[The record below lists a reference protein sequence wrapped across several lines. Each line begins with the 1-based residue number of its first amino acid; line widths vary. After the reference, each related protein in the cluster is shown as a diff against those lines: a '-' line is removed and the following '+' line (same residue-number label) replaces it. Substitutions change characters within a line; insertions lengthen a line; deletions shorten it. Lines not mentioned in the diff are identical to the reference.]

1 MKTNQYIISMALTF
15 AATVA
20 VALTSCSDAWDDHYT
35 GVNDSAAD
43 APSLYEQV
51 KADPDLANFLK
62 VVDHVG
68 YDVVLASPQ
77 TLTLWAPVI
86 TSAQADSVNQ
96 LYDEQKRLLV
106 TLPDGSQRN
115 TKDKDNTAITQFMQN
130 HMALFGHSVSSAYED
145 SIRMMNGKYMVL
157 TSNSLNGVPFVKKN
171 IVASNGIM
179 YKLGTKQPFFPNVR
193 EGLSLDATLGSA
205 AAYYRQFDQYD
216 LDETSSV
223 QMGVV
228 DGEIV
233 YADSVTT
240 LTNRLYNTL
249 GYIQREDSSYLFLAP
264 TTEVWKRD
272 STKYHEYFNYISTM
286 ENRDSVAGLNA
297 SMGVVRGR
305 IFNLNQQHNNYE
317 DSIINTM
324 YVRHSDYYG
333 LNVFPNPKAPWNPE
347 TGEGILGGLT
357 PVQCSNGLLYVDA
370 DGRIDPKLTF
380 LQNRYILASSPRS
393 RSIPQLMVN
402 SERQPQVALTTHY
415 LLDQDYAE
423 YGDTIIDISMLKDNF
438 VEIAPITYQ
447 GVTNRN
453 SSIYFTLPNTV
464 SGMYYNVYVVMVPL
478 FVALDGYTEDRIRPT
493 RFHVYYNERL
503 MTPRTNTSQT
513 NPNEDPEFE
522 SPDRDRALTVPE
534 GETHG
539 SGTNFETTGDQIDLI
554 CIDKA
559 RKATVSGYNA
569 FGSVSAT
576 QRYRLTTDI
585 RASQINNNTH
595 TNIMNIN
602 RVIYIP
608 FETEEEAKNF
618 DLQLSDLSNLKEYKE
633 Q

>member
-1 MKTNQYIISMALTF
+1 MKQFKYILPAFGCVCCVF
-15 AATVA
+15 AATLA
-20 VALTSCSDAWDDHYT
+20 SCADKWDDHYQGSLDT
-35 GVNDSAAD
+35 SAD
-43 APSLYEQV
+43 APTLYEQV
-51 KADPDLANFLK
+51 KADPDLANFLR

-68 YDVVLASPQ
+68 YDAVLSSPQ
-77 TLTLWAPVI
+77 TLTLWAPAI
-86 TSAQADSVNQ
+86 TAAQADSINS
-96 LYDEQKRLLV
+96 LYDVQKQLLV
-106 TLPDGSQRN
+106 TLPDGSMRN

-130 HMALFGHSVSSAYED
+130 HLALFGHSVSTTYKD

-157 TSNSLNGVPFVKKN
+157 TSNDLGGVPFVKKN
-171 IVASNGIM
+171 LVASNGIM
-179 YKLGTKQPFFPNVR
+179 YKLAQKEPFFPNVR
-193 EGLSLDATLGSA
+193 EGLSLDPALESVA
-205 AAYYRQFDQYD
+205 NYYRKFDQYD

-240 LTNRLYNTL
+240 LSNRLHNTL
-249 GYIQREDSSYLFLAP
+249 GFIQREDSSYLFLAP
-264 TTEVWKRD
+264 SNEVWKRD

-297 SMGVVRGR
+297 SMGIIRGR
-305 IFNLNQQHNNYE
+305 LFNLNLQHNNYE
-317 DSIINTM
+317 DSITSTT
-324 YVRHSDYYG
+324 YVRHADYYG
-333 LNVFPNPKAPWNPE
+333 LNVYPNPKAPWNPE

-357 PVQCSNGLLYVDA
+357 PQQCSNGLLYVDN
-370 DGRIDPKLTF
+370 DGRIDPRLTF
-380 LQNRYILASSPRS
+380 MQNRFILASSPRN
-393 RSIPQLMVN
+393 RTIPQLMVN
-402 SERQPQVALTTHY
+402 SERQPQVAITTHY
-415 LLDQDYAE
+415 LLDSI
-423 YGDTIIDISMLKDNF
+423 TIDGQFHDFSMLKDNY

-447 GVTNRN
+447 NVTNRN
-453 SSIYFTLPNTV
+453 SSIYFTLPNTL
-464 SGMYYNVYVVMVPL
+464 SGVYYNVYVVMVPA
-478 FVALDGYTEDRIRPT
+478 FAALDGYLDDRVRPT

-522 SPDRDRALTVPE
+522 SPDRDKALTLPE

-539 SGTNFETTGDQIDLI
+539 SGTNFDYNGDQVDII

-559 RKATVSGYNA
+559 RKATVSGFNA
-569 FGSVSAT
+569 FGTVSAT

-585 RASQINNNTH
+585 RAMQINNNTH
-595 TNIMNIN
+595 TNIMRIN

>member
-1 MKTNQYIISMALTF
+1 MKQFKYILPALGCVCCVF
-15 AATVA
+15 AT
-20 VALTSCSDAWDDHYT
+20 ALTSCADEWDNHYQGSLDT
-35 GVNDSAAD
+35 SAN
-43 APSLYEQV
+43 APTLYEQV
-51 KADPDLANFLK
+51 KADPELANFLR

-68 YDVVLASPQ
+68 YNAVLSSPQ
-77 TLTLWAPVI
+77 TLTLWAPAI
-86 TSAQADSVNQ
+86 TAAQADSINK
-96 LYDEQKRLLV
+96 LYDEQRQLLV
-106 TLPDGSQRN
+106 TLPDGSKRN
-115 TKDKDNTAITQFMQN
+115 TKDKDNTAVTQFMQN
-130 HMALFGHSVSSAYED
+130 HIALFGHSVNTNYED

-157 TSNSLNGVPFVKKN
+157 TSNDLGGVPFVKKN

-179 YKLGTKQPFFPNVR
+179 YKLGQKEPFFPNVR
-193 EGLSLDATLGSA
+193 EGLSLDPALKSVA
-205 AAYYRQFDQYD
+205 EFYRKFDLYD

-233 YADSVTT
+233 YADSVTI
-240 LTNRLYNTL
+240 LSNRLHNTL

-264 TTEVWKRD
+264 STEVWKRD

-297 SMGVVRGR
+297 SMGVLCGR
-305 IFNLNQQHNNYE
+305 LFNLNMQHDEYV
-317 DSIINTM
+317 DSIFNTL
-324 YVRHSDYYG
+324 YVRHADYYG
-333 LNVFPNPKAPWNPE
+333 LNVFYNPKGAWNPE
-347 TGEGILGGLT
+347 TNEGILGGLK
-357 PVQCSNGLLYVDA
+357 PQQCSNGLLYVDNE
-370 DGRIDPKLTF
+370 GRIDPKLTF
-380 LQNRYILASSPRS
+380 MQNRCLLGSNMRYRTT
-393 RSIPQLMVN
+393 PQLMVN
-402 SERQPQVALTTHY
+402 AERQPQVAITTHY
-415 LLDQDYAE
+415 LLDS
-423 YGDTIIDISMLKDNF
+423 IRIDGQLHDFSILKDNYIE
-438 VEIAPITYQ
+438 VAPITYQ
-447 GVTNRN
+447 NVTNRN

-464 SGMYYNVYVVMVPL
+464 SGVYYNVYVVMVPA
-478 FVALDGYTEDRIRPT
+478 FAAQDGYIEDRVRPT

-539 SGTNFETTGDQIDLI
+539 SGTNFDYNGDQVDII

-559 RKATVSGYNA
+559 RKATVSGFNA

-595 TNIMNIN
+595 TNIMRIN
-602 RVIYIP
+602 RLIYIP

-618 DLQLSDLSNLKEYKE
+618 DLQLSDLSNLKEYK

>member
-1 MKTNQYIISMALTF
+1 MKQFKYILPAFGCVCCIF
-15 AATVA
+15 AAT
-20 VALTSCSDAWDDHYT
+20 LTSCADKWDDHYQGSLDT
-35 GVNDSAAD
+35 SAN
-43 APSLYEQV
+43 APTLYEQV
-51 KADPDLANFLK
+51 KADPDLANFLR

-68 YDVVLASPQ
+68 YNAVLSSPQ
-77 TLTLWAPVI
+77 TLTLWAPAI
-86 TSAQADSVNQ
+86 SAAQADSINR
-96 LYDEQKRLLV
+96 LYDEQRQLLV
-106 TLPDGSQRN
+106 TLPDGSKRN
-115 TKDKDNTAITQFMQN
+115 TKDKDNTAVTQFMQN
-130 HMALFGHSVSSAYED
+130 HIALFGHSVNTNYED

-157 TSNSLNGVPFVKKN
+157 TSNDLGGVPFIKKN

-179 YKLGTKQPFFPNVR
+179 YKLGQKEPFFPNVR
-193 EGLSLDATLGSA
+193 EGLSLDPALKSVA
-205 AAYYRQFDQYD
+205 DFYRKFDQYD

-233 YADSVTT
+233 YADSVTI
-240 LTNRLYNTL
+240 LSNRLHNTL

-264 TTEVWKRD
+264 STEVWKRD

-297 SMGVVRGR
+297 SMGVLCGR
-305 IFNLNQQHNNYE
+305 LFNLNLQHDNYV
-317 DSIINTM
+317 DSIFNTL
-324 YVRHSDYYG
+324 YVRHADYYG
-333 LNVFPNPKAPWNPE
+333 LNVFYNPKGAWNPE
-347 TGEGILGGLT
+347 TNEGILGGLK
-357 PVQCSNGLLYVDA
+357 PQQCSNGLLYVDNE
-370 DGRIDPKLTF
+370 GRIDPKLTF
-380 LQNRYILASSPRS
+380 MQNCCILGSNMRYRTT
-393 RSIPQLMVN
+393 PQLMVN
-402 SERQPQVALTTHY
+402 AERQPQVAITTHY
-415 LLDQDYAE
+415 LLDS
-423 YGDTIIDISMLKDNF
+423 IRIDGQLHDFSILKDNYIE
-438 VEIAPITYQ
+438 VAPITYQ
-447 GVTNRN
+447 NVTNRN

-464 SGMYYNVYVVMVPL
+464 SGVYYNVYVVMVPA
-478 FVALDGYTEDRIRPT
+478 FAAQDGYIEDRVRPT

-539 SGTNFETTGDQIDLI
+539 SGTNFDYNGDQVDII

-559 RKATVSGYNA
+559 RKATVSGFNA

-595 TNIMNIN
+595 TNIMRIN

-618 DLQLSDLSNLKEYKE
+618 DLQLSDLSNLKEYK

>member
-1 MKTNQYIISMALTF
+1 MKTNKYIIPLAITF
-15 AATVA
+15 AAGS
-20 VALTSCSDAWDDHYT
+20 ALMLGACSDEWDDHYE
-35 GVNDSAAD
+35 GSLDSSAD
-43 APSLYEQV
+43 APTLYEQV
-51 KADPDLANFLK
+51 KADPDLSNLLR
-62 VVDHVG
+62 VIDHVG
-68 YDVVLASPQ
+68 YKAVLSSPQ

-86 TSAQADSVNQ
+86 TSAQADSVIS
-96 LYDEQKRLLV
+96 LYEVQKRLLV

-130 HMALFGHSVSSAYED
+130 HIALFGHSVSTAYKD
-145 SIRMMNGKYMVL
+145 SIRMMNGKYMLL
-157 TSNSLNGVPFVKKN
+157 TSNDLNGVPFVKKN

-179 YKLGTKQPFFPNVR
+179 FKLGEKQPFFPNIR
-193 EGLSLDATLGSA
+193 EALSLEDKLTGVAD
-205 AAYYRQFDQYD
+205 YYRQFDQYE

-264 TTEVWKRD
+264 SYDVWKRD
-272 STKYHEYFNYISTM
+272 STKYHTYFNYINSM

-297 SMGVVRGR
+297 SMGVLRGR
-305 IFNLNQQHNNYE
+305 LFNINLQHNNYE
-317 DSIINTM
+317 DSLINTA
-324 YVRHSDYYG
+324 YYNHPDYYG
-333 LNVFPNPKAPWNPE
+333 LNVFYNPKSAWNPA
-347 TGEGILGGLT
+347 TNEGILGGLT
-357 PVQCSNGLLYVDA
+357 PQRCSNGVLYMDEE
-370 DGRIDPKLTF
+370 GRIDPKLTF
-380 LQNRYILASSPRS
+380 LQNRYILGSSIRS
-393 RSIPQLMVN
+393 HSIPQLMVN
-402 SERQPQVALTTHY
+402 SERQPQVAITTHY
-415 LLDQDYAE
+415 LPDQDFVE
-423 YGDTIIDISMLKDNF
+423 YGDTTVDISMLKENF
-438 VEIAPITYQ
+438 VEIAPITYS

-478 FVALDGYTEDRIRPT
+478 YCAQEGYTEDRIRPT

-522 SPDRDRALTVPE
+522 SPDRDRALALPE

-559 RKATVSGYNA
+559 RLATVSGYNA
-569 FGSVSAT
+569 FGSVSPT

-585 RASQINNNTH
+585 RQSQLNNNTH
-595 TNIMNIN
+595 TNIMYIN

-618 DLQLSDLSNLKEYKE
+618 DLKLSDLSNLKEYKE
-633 Q
+633 